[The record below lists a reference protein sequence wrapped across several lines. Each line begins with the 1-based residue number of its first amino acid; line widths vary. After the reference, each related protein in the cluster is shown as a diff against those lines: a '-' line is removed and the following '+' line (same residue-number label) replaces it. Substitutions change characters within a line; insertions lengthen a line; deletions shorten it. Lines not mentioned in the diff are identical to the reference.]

1 MKYSVAIAAEEA
13 AGAGKK
19 ALEGFSAVHFGDE
32 FCQARAG
39 SPADLKRLKRRF
51 PDKDFVW
58 VTPLQA
64 GAELEW
70 TAAGIKALLA
80 GGICSGFVIND
91 LGLLKSLLSGGR
103 KVPVSVGRVLMY
115 NLQRSLGS
123 AHFRELLA
131 RAGALSFEVD
141 SPESLGWLSGYPRAG
156 VNLHL
161 PFGYLSHTRYCP
173 QSDEFTS
180 ACGGLASEP
189 ARELASPVH
198 GRIYL
203 RGNAYF
209 ADNRKAAGKI
219 LGARN
224 GRVSG
229 VVVPL
234 ALARRCG
241 GGAGFDIRRV
251 LRCAALT

>member
-64 GAELEW
+64 GAALER
-70 TAAGIKALLA
+70 TAAGIKELHGA
-80 GGICSGFVIND
+80 GLCSGFAVND
-91 LGLLKSLLSGGR
+91 LGLLKRLLSGR
-103 KVPVSVGRVLMY
+103 DKVPVSLGRVLIY

-123 AHFRELLA
+123 PYFRELLA

-141 SPESLGWLSGYPRAG
+141 SPESLGWLAEYPRAG
-156 VNLHL
+156 INLHL
-161 PFGYLSHTRYCP
+161 PFGYLSHARYC
-173 QSDEFTS
+173 QQAGEFTS
-180 ACGGLASEP
+180 LCGGLAVERV
-189 ARELASPVH
+189 RELASPVH
-198 GRIYL
+198 GRVYL

-209 ADNRKAAGKI
+209 TDNREAAEKI
-219 LGARN
+219 LG
-224 GRVSG
+224 GRPG
-229 VVVPL
+229 RAGCVVVPL

-241 GGAGFDIRRV
+241 GKAGFDIRRV